1 MIVHFSVLFGIS
13 ISTAKASN
21 SLPLTNRDIEP
32 NQTKNWDLSLS
43 ASWEYVLLRDG
54 MVGKLLLSFIS

>member
-13 ISTAKASN
+13 VSTAKASN

-32 NQTKNWDLSLS
+32 NQTKNWDLSFS
-43 ASWEYVLLRDG
+43 ASVGNMCSRG
-54 MVGKLLLSFIS
+54 MAGKLLLSFIS